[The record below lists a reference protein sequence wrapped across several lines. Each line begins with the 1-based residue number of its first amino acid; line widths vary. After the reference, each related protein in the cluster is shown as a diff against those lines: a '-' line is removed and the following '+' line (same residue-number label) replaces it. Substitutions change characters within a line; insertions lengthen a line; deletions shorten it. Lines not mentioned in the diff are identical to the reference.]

1 MYEIK
6 NWAFS
11 VCCCVIVC
19 GILNMILPE
28 GSGSKIFKSVL
39 CVFFLS
45 VLLSPVSEFSYDI
58 LSLKNSGSDITFDYS
73 ENKNP
78 FTDVSEEYLKKEI
91 IKSTEEILNRQG
103 IVPED
108 ISIKINIQENKSID
122 INDFVIIVSE
132 EQNTEELA
140 ERILKKTGIK
150 PEIILSGEN
159 RYG

>member
-1 MYEIK
+1 
-6 NWAFS
+6 
-11 VCCCVIVC
+11 
-19 GILNMILPE
+19 MILPE

-73 ENKNP
+73 EKENL
-78 FTDVSEEYLKKEI
+78 FIDVSEEYLKKEI

-108 ISIKINIQENKSID
+108 ISIKINIQENKNID

-140 ERILKKTGIK
+140 EKIFKKTGIE

>member
-58 LSLKNSGSDITFDYS
+58 LSLKNSGSDISFDYS
-73 ENKNP
+73 ENENP

>member
-19 GILNMILPE
+19 GILNMVLPE
-28 GSGSKIFKSVL
+28 GNGSKIFKSVL

-58 LSLKNSGSDITFDYS
+58 LSLKNSGSDISFDYS
-73 ENKNP
+73 ENENP

>member
-19 GILNMILPE
+19 GILNMVLPE
-28 GSGSKIFKSVL
+28 GSGSKVFKSVL

-45 VLLSPVSEFSYDI
+45 VLLSPVSELSYDI
-58 LSLKNSGSDITFDYS
+58 LSLKDSGSDISFDYS
-73 ENKNP
+73 ENENP
-78 FTDVSEEYLKKEI
+78 FIDVSEEYLKKEI

-108 ISIKINIQENKSID
+108 ISININIRENKSID
-122 INDFVIIVSE
+122 INDFVIIVYE

>member
-1 MYEIK
+1 M
-6 NWAFS
+6 
-11 VCCCVIVC
+11 
-19 GILNMILPE
+19 
-28 GSGSKIFKSVL
+28 
-39 CVFFLS
+39 FFLS

-58 LSLKNSGSDITFDYS
+58 LSLKNSGSDIPFDYS
-73 ENKNP
+73 ENENP
-78 FTDVSEEYLKKEI
+78 FIDVSEEYLKKEI

-140 ERILKKTGIK
+140 ERILKKTGIE

-159 RYG
+159 HYG

>member
-73 ENKNP
+73 EKENP
-78 FTDVSEEYLKKEI
+78 FTDVSEEYLEKEI

-140 ERILKKTGIK
+140 ERILKKTGIE

-159 RYG
+159 NNG

>member
-58 LSLKNSGSDITFDYS
+58 LSFKNSGSDITFYYS
-73 ENKNP
+73 EKENP
-78 FTDVSEEYLKKEI
+78 FIDVSEEYLKKEI

-140 ERILKKTGIK
+140 ERILKKTGIE